1 MSERISHSHSL
12 EQKRLKGSP
21 VRCFPL
27 LISKSSLKEHSP
39 PGGGSGRLG
48 DDGESRRRGSA
59 LARSSLLQAAPHQP
73 SEPQARHQHPHV
85 PWPAAPA
92 ARRARPGS
100 RGAGESSREKS
111 WMGKRLGGL
120 SSSEPTSV
128 LVRRAGAG
136 SNGCTGRTDKVHP
149 PGWAQPSRCRGTTRI
164 MAGVTTCLPSPEKQ
178 HSPSPRSQTC
188 PSAGQGPGRNSQC
201 SHFGQDAHDSWFHSA
216 VGLGRSGHP
225 FTPKLPARGAAGSG
239 QSGWQEAGARRRQG
253 PWRGQRGQSRTTVL
267 WQTRGWAWGWHADAC
282 CCSGTECTGR
292 AACGKLA

>member
-1 MSERISHSHSL
+1 METTCRTENICKLLRTKRGAAITTRAEGREGGSGDPGASRSRDDLLVQPHTPHPPLRRDFGDGAVQPFMSERISHSHSL

-100 RGAGESSREKS
+100 RGAG
-111 WMGKRLGGL
+111 GK
-120 SSSEPTSV
+120 
-128 LVRRAGAG
+128 
-136 SNGCTGRTDKVHP
+136 
-149 PGWAQPSRCRGTTRI
+149 
-164 MAGVTTCLPSPEKQ
+164 
-178 HSPSPRSQTC
+178 
-188 PSAGQGPGRNSQC
+188 
-201 SHFGQDAHDSWFHSA
+201 
-216 VGLGRSGHP
+216 
-225 FTPKLPARGAAGSG
+225 
-239 QSGWQEAGARRRQG
+239 
-253 PWRGQRGQSRTTVL
+253 
-267 WQTRGWAWGWHADAC
+267 
-282 CCSGTECTGR
+282 
-292 AACGKLA
+292 